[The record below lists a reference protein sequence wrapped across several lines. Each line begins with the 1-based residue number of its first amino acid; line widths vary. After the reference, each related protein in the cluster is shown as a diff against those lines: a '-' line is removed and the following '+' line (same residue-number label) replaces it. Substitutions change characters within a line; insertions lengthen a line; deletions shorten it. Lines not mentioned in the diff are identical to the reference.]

1 MTGDGELRTLTKEAF
16 EFGYRKSVFAN
27 NHYII
32 LEARF
37 ELEEGYMKKLKQNG

>member
-1 MTGDGELRTLTKEAF
+1 MESYALTKEAF

-37 ELEEGYMKKLKQNG
+37 ELEEGVYEEIKAKWMI